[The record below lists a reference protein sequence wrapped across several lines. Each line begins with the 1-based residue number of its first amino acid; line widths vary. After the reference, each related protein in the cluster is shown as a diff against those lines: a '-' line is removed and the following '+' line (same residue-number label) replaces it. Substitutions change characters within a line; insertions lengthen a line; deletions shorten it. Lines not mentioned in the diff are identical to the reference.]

1 MSRSSLSSASRLAS
15 NARVFSVRDVLKVK
29 DLIWLPTQDS
39 NLRSFGQQLLRASR
53 DAAAQQVQ
61 GHLYGEGTDALAIA
75 EELPV

>member
-1 MSRSSLSSASRLAS
+1 MLTRGERGAHP
-15 NARVFSVRDVLKVK
+15 ARQNDKPRKAMVCS
-29 DLIWLPTQDS
+29 T
-39 NLRSFGQQLLRASR
+39 LRASR